1 MTHERTSNA
10 PAIVV
15 STLLGLAG
23 VLHFAKPEFFD
34 AIVPSWMPG
43 SARTTTYA
51 SGVAELASAGLIAN
65 PSTRRVGGL
74 VAMATFIGVF
84 PANIWAALQGGM
96 KGMDPPFDSAAVA
109 WGRLPLQFP
118 MIWAAWRVYKNA
130 QHTSH
135 EDSAS

>member
-1 MTHERTSNA
+1 
-10 PAIVV
+10 
-15 STLLGLAG
+15 
-23 VLHFAKPEFFD
+23 
-34 AIVPSWMPG
+34 MPG
-43 SARTTTYA
+43 SARTPTYA

-130 QHTSH
+130 QHTSQ